1 MKMSRDDEWGEL
13 SNFLAN
19 MIEKYSM
26 SLNLDRFPNPMPYK
40 EIERFRKI
48 YKMLIMVCINQRK
61 SMSYWH

>member
-13 SNFLAN
+13 SNYLAN

-26 SLNLDRFPNPMPYK
+26 SLNLDRFPNPMSYK
-40 EIERFRKI
+40 EIERFRKS
-48 YKMLIMVCINQRK
+48 YKMLIIVSINQRK